1 MCSSHNVKYVFL
13 WSNITMVMLIF
24 ETIKLK
30 FISLLISFI
39 LIKNND
45 KRKDN
50 FPNIRLKK

>member
-50 FPNIRLKK
+50 FPNVRLKK